1 MGMHGRAKGRDLDF
15 WTHWKPMPRG
25 VTFLIILLLLL
36 VGGAFFLSTSA
47 REVPLSKMEADVSNA
62 PNAQ

>member
-15 WTHWKPMPRG
+15 LAFWRPMPRG

-36 VGGAFFLSTSA
+36 IGGAYFLSTSA
-47 REVPLSKMEADVSNA
+47 REVPLTKMEADVSNA
-62 PNAQ
+62 PTAQ